1 MANMNMSAN
10 DVPAEQAHAIA
21 PPTRTDDKIL
31 PICKWVPV
39 SKSNYVLD
47 GLKSQRNLIFKYN
60 IHPRTGLPLHYSH
73 DDNVLANLSFVRKDG
88 KEVFGMPTPDA
99 LLTDAITRAP
109 YYDGYLAHIA
119 QYQKYLH
126 GEHGMK
132 EEGEVLE
139 SYAPKAIKVTK
150 PSAPTTTKVTKPTGD
165 KASKPRST
173 SSQPPKPKLASTKP
187 SKTVPK
193 KKQKLVKV
201 TPDEA
206 SPAKRSKVGR
216 VGKRRKSKSPLKLVD
231 EFTDEGVPIVE
242 PRLDDEESNLQ
253 QGIELSLKDLE
264 ARNQGPARP
273 VVFKEPNSRRFQT
286 LPEVQGK
293 RKEKFIEEQAAHDL
307 LTHQNPKKKSPVDE
321 YMFQR
326 RSPTTTGPFGN
337 AESPSLD
344 SEQANSETKS
354 NKTVTPVNKEQDASN
369 KYLTKI
375 NAGVQDEGQARSNP
389 GKQHEGEAGLN
400 PVNAVI
406 IEEPLCSTGTVSSL
420 KNLEKELGF
429 TDQFFVEKPQEEETE
444 KTNAESEKSLD
455 RDYSNQLLADLDE
468 GRKKKRMKRNLL
480 RTPSGSPPQQPPPPP
495 PPTGTGALSLS
506 KSTASTPQSMTWIT
520 SDTRYESTGFANDV
534 SILDEQVHMFDDEET
549 KNDHLP
555 KADMRKDWWKPLP
568 EEDRPTTPKPAWTI
582 PSSNVSDVEKN

>member
-1 MANMNMSAN
+1 DPDHLTHVYRLNKAMYGLKQAPRGCAIALCCNNVQQSRSKHIDISHHFIQEQVKKGVVELYFVTTDYQLADIFTKALPRERFEFILLRLVLPSNITYPYVCPVVGFTCAYTMANMNMSAN

-47 GLKSQRNLIFKYN
+47 VLKSQRNLIFKNVSAMSVNDLYQPWRAISSMINMCLTGKTARHDRPRHPVLQILWGIIHRSN
-60 IHPRTGLPLHYSH
+60 IDY
-73 DDNVLANLSFVRKDG
+73 ANFVRKDG
-88 KEVFGMPTPDA
+88 KEVFGMPIPDA

-109 YYDGYLAHIA
+109 YYDEYLAHIA

-126 GEHGMK
+126 GEHGME

-139 SYAPKAIKVTK
+139 SYAPKATKVTK

-165 KASKPRST
+165 KASKPIST

-216 VGKRRKSKSPLKLVD
+216 VGKRRKPKSLLKLVD
-231 EFTDEGVPIVE
+231 EFTDEGVPIVK

-273 VVFKEPNSRRFQT
+273 V
-286 LPEVQGK
+286 
-293 RKEKFIEEQAAHDL
+293 
-307 LTHQNPKKKSPVDE
+307 NPKKKSPVDE
-321 YMFQR
+321 YIFQR
-326 RSPTTTGPFGN
+326 RSPMTTGPFGN

-369 KYLTKI
+369 RYLTKI

-389 GKQHEGEAGLN
+389 GKQHEGEAGSN
-400 PVNAVI
+400 PVNVI
-406 IEEPLCSTGTVSSL
+406 IEEPVCSTGTVSSL

-429 TDQFFVEKPQEEETE
+429 TYQFFMEKPQEEETE
-444 KTNAESEKSLD
+444 KTNAESEV
-455 RDYSNQLLADLDE
+455 
-468 GRKKKRMKRNLL
+468 
-480 RTPSGSPPQQPPPPP
+480 
-495 PPTGTGALSLS
+495 
-506 KSTASTPQSMTWIT
+506 QSMVTVPI
-520 SDTRYESTGFANDV
+520 
-534 SILDEQVHMFDDEET
+534 
-549 KNDHLP
+549 
-555 KADMRKDWWKPLP
+555 
-568 EEDRPTTPKPAWTI
+568 
-582 PSSNVSDVEKN
+582 